1 MKKYIAY
8 GIIVIGMLGF
18 FYFNNQTEVKDTQV
32 YQPLNEE
39 GSNIKHTDT
48 DEVYYAEIRGEVR
61 FPNVYQIREN
71 EILKTLID
79 KAGGLTEAADISK
92 INQAAL
98 VEKNSLIVIPK
109 VIEEDFHEETPTTE
123 VVVVENYIY
132 VDVKGE
138 VNNPGVYWVSAS
150 SRVFEVID
158 LAGGLTALAD
168 TSGMYLSEM
177 VKDGSSVIVPKL
189 NEAVDITVQ
198 IIGAINR
205 PGYYQLPEGSTLE
218 ALIVKAGGLTV
229 KADKSMINYHL
240 VLDDGD
246 VITIQEMI
254 VIEKIYVSIKGE
266 VINPGVYY
274 VEETISV
281 IDLITLAGGLTEYA
295 NSQAI
300 NYNQTLILGSVV
312 LVPKIFV
319 DDYEP
324 ITESNDL
331 ININTASLDELQTL
345 KGIGEILGQRIID
358 YRNEYGY
365 FQSIEDIQLVSGIK
379 ASIYEQIKDFITVG

>member
-1 MKKYIAY
+1 MKKYLAY
-8 GIIVIGMLGF
+8 GIIIIGLLGF
-18 FYFNNQTEVKDTQV
+18 FYFNNKTEVKDTQV

-39 GSNIKHTDT
+39 NNNIKHTSEDAI
-48 DEVYYAEIRGEVR
+48 YYVEIRGEVR

-79 KAGGLTEAADISK
+79 KAGGLTEEADISM
-92 INQAAL
+92 INQAAI

-109 VIEEDFHEETPTTE
+109 VIKEDFHEEVPTTE
-123 VVVVENYIY
+123 VDIVENYIY

-138 VNNPGVYWVSAS
+138 VNNPGVYWVKAS

-158 LAGGLTALAD
+158 LAGGLTSLAD
-168 TSGMYLSEM
+168 TSGIYLSEI
-177 VKDGSSVIVPKL
+177 VKDGSTIIVPKL
-189 NEAVDITVQ
+189 DEVVDITVQ
-198 IIGAINR
+198 ITGAINR
-205 PGYYQLPEGSTLE
+205 PGYYQLPAGSTLE
-218 ALIVKAGGLTV
+218 ALIAEAGGLTV
-229 KADKSMINYHL
+229 KADKTTINYHL
-240 VLDDGD
+240 SLTDGD
-246 VITIQEMI
+246 VITVQEMI

-281 IDLITLAGGLTEYA
+281 KDLITLAGGLTEYA
-295 NSQAI
+295 NAQAI
-300 NYNQTLILGSVV
+300 NYNQTLILGSIV
-312 LVPKIFV
+312 LVPKILV

-324 ITESNDL
+324 ITEPSGL

-365 FQSIEDIQLVSGIK
+365 FQNIEDIQLVSGIK
-379 ASIYEQIKDFITVG
+379 SSIYEEIKDFITVG

>member
-1 MKKYIAY
+1 MKTYFAY
-8 GIIVIGMLGF
+8 GIIVIGLLGF
-18 FYFNNQTEVKDTQV
+18 FYFNNQTEIKDSQV

-39 GSNIKHTDT
+39 INSIKNTSNEEI
-48 DEVYYAEIRGEVR
+48 YYAEIRGEVR

-79 KAGGLTEAADISK
+79 KAGGLTAEADISE

-98 VEKNSLIVIPK
+98 VEKNSLIIIPK
-109 VIEEDFHEETPTTE
+109 VISEDFSEETPTTE
-123 VVVVENYIY
+123 AGVVKNYIY
-132 VDVKGE
+132 VDIKGE
-138 VNNPGVYWVSAS
+138 VNNPGVYWVKAS

-158 LAGGLTALAD
+158 LAGGLTSLAD
-168 TSGMYLSEM
+168 TSSLYLSEI

-198 IIGAINR
+198 IMGAIMR

-229 KADKSMINYHL
+229 KADKTMINFHL
-240 VLDDGD
+240 ALDDGD

-324 ITESNDL
+324 ITESNGL

>member
-1 MKKYIAY
+1 MKTYFAY
-8 GIIVIGMLGF
+8 GIIVIGLLGF
-18 FYFNNQTEVKDTQV
+18 FYFNNQTEIKDSQV

-39 GSNIKHTDT
+39 INSIKNTSNEEI
-48 DEVYYAEIRGEVR
+48 YYAEIRGEVR

-79 KAGGLTEAADISK
+79 KAGGLTAEADISE

-98 VEKNSLIVIPK
+98 VEKNSLIIIPK
-109 VIEEDFHEETPTTE
+109 VISEDFSEETPTTE
-123 VVVVENYIY
+123 AGVVENYIY
-132 VDVKGE
+132 VDIKGE
-138 VNNPGVYWVSAS
+138 VNNPGVYWVKAS

-158 LAGGLTALAD
+158 LAGGLTSLAD
-168 TSGMYLSEM
+168 TSSLYLSEI

-198 IIGAINR
+198 IMGAIMR

-218 ALIVKAGGLTV
+218 ALIAKASGLTA
-229 KADKSMINYHL
+229 KADKTMINYHL
-240 VLDDGD
+240 ILTDGD
-246 VITIQEMI
+246 VITVQEMI

-295 NSQAI
+295 NAQAI

-324 ITESNDL
+324 ITETNGL

-379 ASIYEQIKDFITVG
+379 SSIYEQIKDFITVG

>member
-1 MKKYIAY
+1 MKTYFAY
-8 GIIVIGMLGF
+8 GIIVIGLLGF
-18 FYFNNQTEVKDTQV
+18 FYFNNQTEIKDSQV

-39 GSNIKHTDT
+39 INSIKNTSNEEI
-48 DEVYYAEIRGEVR
+48 YYAEIRGEVR

-79 KAGGLTEAADISK
+79 KAGGLTAEADISE

-98 VEKNSLIVIPK
+98 VEKNSLIIIPK
-109 VIEEDFHEETPTTE
+109 VISEDFSEETPTTE
-123 VVVVENYIY
+123 AGVVKNYIY
-132 VDVKGE
+132 VDIKGE
-138 VNNPGVYWVSAS
+138 VNNPGVYWVKAS

-158 LAGGLTALAD
+158 LAGGLTSLAD
-168 TSGMYLSEM
+168 TSSLYLSEI

-198 IIGAINR
+198 IMGAIMR

-218 ALIVKAGGLTV
+218 ALIAKASGLTA
-229 KADKSMINYHL
+229 KADKTMINYHL
-240 VLDDGD
+240 ILTDGD
-246 VITIQEMI
+246 VITVQEMI

-295 NSQAI
+295 NAQAI

-324 ITESNDL
+324 ITETNGL

-379 ASIYEQIKDFITVG
+379 SSIYEQIKDFITVG

>member
-1 MKKYIAY
+1 MKTYFAY
-8 GIIVIGMLGF
+8 GIIVIGLLGF
-18 FYFNNQTEVKDTQV
+18 FYFNNQTEVKDSQV

-39 GSNIKHTDT
+39 INSIKNTSNEEI
-48 DEVYYAEIRGEVR
+48 YYAEIRGEVR

-79 KAGGLTEAADISK
+79 KAGGLTAEADISE

-98 VEKNSLIVIPK
+98 VEKNSLIIIPK
-109 VIEEDFHEETPTTE
+109 VISEDFSEETPTTE
-123 VVVVENYIY
+123 AGVVENYIY
-132 VDVKGE
+132 VDIKGE
-138 VNNPGVYWVSAS
+138 VNNPGVYWVKAS

-158 LAGGLTALAD
+158 LAGGLTSLAD
-168 TSGMYLSEM
+168 TSSLYLSEI

-198 IIGAINR
+198 IMGAIMR

-218 ALIVKAGGLTV
+218 ALIAKAGGLTV
-229 KADKSMINYHL
+229 KADKTMINYHL
-240 VLDDGD
+240 ILADGD
-246 VITIQEMI
+246 VITVQEMI

-295 NSQAI
+295 NAQAI

-324 ITESNDL
+324 ITETNGL

-379 ASIYEQIKDFITVG
+379 SSIYEQIKDFITVG

>member
-1 MKKYIAY
+1 MKTYFAY
-8 GIIVIGMLGF
+8 GIIVIGLLGF
-18 FYFNNQTEVKDTQV
+18 FYFNNQTEIKDSQV

-39 GSNIKHTDT
+39 INSIKNTSNEEI
-48 DEVYYAEIRGEVR
+48 YYAEIRGEVR

-79 KAGGLTEAADISK
+79 KAGGLTAEADISE

-98 VEKNSLIVIPK
+98 VEKNSLIIIPK
-109 VIEEDFHEETPTTE
+109 VISEDFSEETPTTE
-123 VVVVENYIY
+123 AGVVENYIY
-132 VDVKGE
+132 VDIKGE
-138 VNNPGVYWVSAS
+138 VNNPGVYWVKAS

-158 LAGGLTALAD
+158 LAGGLTSLAD
-168 TSGMYLSEM
+168 TSSLYLSEI

-198 IIGAINR
+198 IMGAIMR

-218 ALIVKAGGLTV
+218 ALIAKAGGLTA
-229 KADKSMINYHL
+229 KADKTMINYHL
-240 VLDDGD
+240 ILTDGD
-246 VITIQEMI
+246 VITVQEMI

-295 NSQAI
+295 NAQAI

-324 ITESNDL
+324 ITETNGL

-379 ASIYEQIKDFITVG
+379 SSIYEQIKDFITVG

>member
-8 GIIVIGMLGF
+8 GIIVIGLLGF
-18 FYFNNQTEVKDTQV
+18 FYFNNQTEVKDQKV

-39 GSNIKHTDT
+39 NTNIEHTSNE
-48 DEVYYAEIRGEVR
+48 EVYYAEIRGEVR

-79 KAGGLTEAADISK
+79 KAGGLTEEADISQ

-98 VEKNSLIVIPK
+98 VDKNSLIIIPK
-109 VIEEDFHEETPTTE
+109 VIKEDFHEEVPTTE
-123 VVVVENYIY
+123 AGVVENYIY
-132 VDVKGE
+132 IDVKGE
-138 VNNPGVYWVSAS
+138 VKNPGVYWVKAS
-150 SRVFEVID
+150 SRIFEVID
-158 LAGGLTALAD
+158 LAGGLTSLAD
-168 TSGMYLSEM
+168 TSSLNLSEI
-177 VKDGSSVIVPKL
+177 VKDGSSVMIPKL

-198 IIGAINR
+198 ITGAIMR

-218 ALIVKAGGLTV
+218 ALIAKAGGLTI
-229 KADKSMINYHL
+229 KADKTMINYHL
-240 VLDDGD
+240 LLADGD
-246 VITIQEMI
+246 IITVKEMI

-295 NSQAI
+295 NAQAI

-324 ITESNDL
+324 ITETNGL

-379 ASIYEQIKDFITVG
+379 SSIYEQIKDFITVG

>member
-1 MKKYIAY
+1 MKTYFAY
-8 GIIVIGMLGF
+8 GIIVIGLLGF
-18 FYFNNQTEVKDTQV
+18 FYFNNQTEIKDSQV

-39 GSNIKHTDT
+39 INSIKNTSNEEI
-48 DEVYYAEIRGEVR
+48 YYAEIRGEVR

-79 KAGGLTEAADISK
+79 KAGGLTAEADISE

-98 VEKNSLIVIPK
+98 VEKNSLIIIPK
-109 VIEEDFHEETPTTE
+109 VISEDFSEETPTTE
-123 VVVVENYIY
+123 AGVVKNYIY
-132 VDVKGE
+132 VDIKGE
-138 VNNPGVYWVSAS
+138 VNNPGVYWVKAS

-158 LAGGLTALAD
+158 LAGGLTSLAD
-168 TSGMYLSEM
+168 TSSLYLSEI

-198 IIGAINR
+198 IMGAIMR

-218 ALIVKAGGLTV
+218 ALIAKAGGLTA
-229 KADKSMINYHL
+229 KADKTMINYHL
-240 VLDDGD
+240 ILTDGN
-246 VITIQEMI
+246 VITVQEMI

-295 NSQAI
+295 NAQAI

-324 ITESNDL
+324 ITETNGL

-379 ASIYEQIKDFITVG
+379 SSIYEQIKDFITVG